1 MERKRVL
8 LNALMTVLQT
18 VVSGVT
24 LFFLYRFLLRAIGVE
39 QLGIWSLI
47 LATASVSQIASFGLS
62 GSIVKYVAKYVAR
75 DEPEKVSL
83 LVQTAAISVG
93 LLTGVLLLAGYP
105 VVRWV
110 LTLVLPS
117 QSLGQAYSI
126 LPFAFVSFWIMMLT
140 GIFQAGLDG
149 FQRIDLRST
158 LLMAGAL
165 IQLFACMLLA
175 PKYGLLGV
183 AYASIVQNLTVF
195 LASWAFIR
203 GRIPSLPVVPY
214 RWDRALFKEIIA
226 YGMKFQFISFLSM
239 FYDPL
244 TKALMSR
251 YGGLS
256 LVGYYEMASKM
267 IYKLREL
274 INSANQTLVPAIAHL
289 HEKRPERIESV
300 YLISRELILYLSLP
314 LYSLIVIMAPAISWI
329 WIGHYEKP
337 FVAFCLV
344 LSVGWFVNTLSIP
357 AYVTYLGI
365 GELNWVV
372 IGNGLVA
379 FLNLTLGLALGI
391 LFSGM
396 GVAVARSLALMVGST
411 VIYLSLFKRIRMH
424 VKFFITKEQGTL
436 SLVCL
441 GTCLLVLSSRV
452 VFPAGFGSPKAEIL
466 PILISGA
473 VLFVPFWLNPMRK
486 RMVGWVLSE
495 FPGPR
500 ARGAQ

>member
-8 LNALMTVLQT
+8 VNAFMTVLQT

-24 LFFLYRFLLRAIGVE
+24 LFFLYRFLLRVIGVE

-75 DEPEKVSL
+75 EEPEKVSR
-83 LVQTAAISVG
+83 LVQTAALSVG
-93 LLTGVLLLAGYP
+93 LFTGVVLLAGYP
-105 VVRWV
+105 VVRWI
-110 LTLVLPS
+110 LTLILPS

-126 LPFAFVSFWIMMLT
+126 LPYAFVSFWIMMMT

-149 FQRIDLRST
+149 FQRIDLRSS

-165 IQLFACMLLA
+165 IQLFASMLLA
-175 PKYGLLGV
+175 PKFGLLGV
-183 AYASIVQNLTVF
+183 AYASIVQNLSVF
-195 LASWAFIR
+195 LVSWALLR
-203 GRIPSLPVVPY
+203 GQLHPLPLIPH
-214 RWDRALFKEIIA
+214 RWDRDLFKEIIA

-300 YLISRELILYLSLP
+300 YRVSRELILYLSLP
-314 LYSLIVIMAPAISWI
+314 LYSLIVIMAPAVSRL
-329 WIGHYEKP
+329 WIGHNERS
-337 FVAFCLV
+337 FVSFCFV
-344 LSVGWFVNTLSIP
+344 LSVGWLVNTLSIP
-357 AYVTYLGI
+357 ASVTYMGI
-365 GELNWVV
+365 GELNWVL
-372 IGNGLVA
+372 IGNALVA
-379 FLNLTLGLALGI
+379 FFNLTLGFSLGI

-396 GVAVARSLALMVGST
+396 GVAVARSLALIIGSS
-411 VIYLSLFKRIRMH
+411 VIYLSLFKRIRMP
-424 VKFFITKEQGTL
+424 VKSFITREQGAL
-436 SLVCL
+436 GWVCL
-441 GTCLLVLSSRV
+441 GTCVLALSSRAI
-452 VFPAGFGSPKAEIL
+452 FPAGVGSLKREIIQ
-466 PILISGA
+466 ILISGA
-473 VLFVPFWLNPMRK
+473 AIFVPVWLNPMRK
-486 RMVGWVLSE
+486 RLIGWVFNE
-495 FPGPR
+495 FAGPR
-500 ARGAQ
+500 TSGAQ